1 MENIRKINILVL
13 GNSGA
18 GKSTLIHAIS
28 GTKINMHI
36 TQSIEVYE
44 SFTWPICFIEKKG
57 VEYRKGEGL
66 KSIRQ
71 VMRYTKKRA
80 AKWRSGGIDVIWYC
94 IEGTTKGAL
103 FYHMEQMKKAVE
115 MWKNVPIFVVITKS
129 YSQADMKENVKELS
143 RASFKKTNRNLQKI
157 FPVVAEPYIIND
169 DTVVEPKGLSE
180 LCIAT
185 LACSEQA
192 KLIGE
197 ENRKRMILEQKR
209 FTANALK
216 TRMAAAG
223 ILVGADPIS
232 FADSQT
238 LVPLETSLA
247 RGILKVYNV
256 NYTGAFVES
265 IMGSAAIMNAA
276 KEALESLKTI
286 PNIAGSV
293 LNAVVAGFF
302 TTALGEAVIAW
313 AEEIY
318 FEKTHME
325 KTDVVVDYL
334 AEKMRGNAVLG
345 YAVRY
350 IQNNSENLQGKFAT
364 EIFIM
369 IDDSIRE
376 STRSI

>member
-1 MENIRKINILVL
+1 M
-13 GNSGA
+13 
-18 GKSTLIHAIS
+18 
-28 GTKINMHI
+28 
-36 TQSIEVYE
+36 
-44 SFTWPICFIEKKG
+44 
-57 VEYRKGEGL
+57 
-66 KSIRQ
+66 
-71 VMRYTKKRA
+71 
-80 AKWRSGGIDVIWYC
+80 
-94 IEGTTKGAL
+94 
-103 FYHMEQMKKAVE
+103 
-115 MWKNVPIFVVITKS
+115 
-129 YSQADMKENVKELS
+129 
-143 RASFKKTNRNLQKI
+143 
-157 FPVVAEPYIIND
+157 
-169 DTVVEPKGLSE
+169 
-180 LCIAT
+180 
-185 LACSEQA
+185 
-192 KLIGE
+192 
-197 ENRKRMILEQKR
+197 
-209 FTANALK
+209 
-216 TRMAAAG
+216 
-223 ILVGADPIS
+223 
-232 FADSQT
+232 
-238 LVPLETSLA
+238 
-247 RGILKVYNV
+247 
-256 NYTGAFVES
+256 ES